1 MTNFITF
8 GNEQMKPVILAV
20 LAGVCWGV
28 GEVFTRS
35 VLHSGKIGPMTAV
48 MVRTAIALPVM
59 VAAWLIA
66 VYVIKSKSEPAHW
79 THAPAD
85 VWAKLL
91 LGSGVVAGGL
101 ALIFFYWAL
110 SLAEVSRIKPIAFG
124 TAPALAVILG
134 WLFLGE
140 AITMKKIVALALIV
154 GGIILLTGA
163 PQKQMHS
170 PTV

>member
-1 MTNFITF
+1 
-8 GNEQMKPVILAV
+8 MKPVLLAIM
-20 LAGVCWGV
+20 AGVCWGV

-48 MVRTAIALPVM
+48 MIRTAIALPVM
-59 VAAWLIA
+59 IAAWVVA
-66 VYVIKSKSEPAHW
+66 VHVLKSKSEPAGW

-140 AITMKKIVALALIV
+140 GLTLKKCIAVAFIVTGIV
-154 GGIILLTGA
+154 LLTGGS
-163 PQKQMHS
+163 HTTS
-170 PTV
+170 TSTDTVTNHV